1 MAVNAPCDVKWRRLR
16 ADVTAPEGATGVYPE
31 FGFAF
36 TDDSASARFVEVDRL
51 GLVPLGP

>member
-1 MAVNAPCDVKWRRLR
+1 
-16 ADVTAPEGATGVYPE
+16 VTAPEGATGVYPE